1 MKHTEAKAFV
11 RKYNS
16 ELAIRGYSKMKK
28 ADLAATIE
36 RKLDQSRAELKREWA
51 ALKAGPKP
59 MAVKQGQ
66 KARQTGIKSR
76 PPSADTAKSAA
87 AAARARVGSGM
98 KRPAAKRAAVKKPKT
113 ATEKRRAEDKTD
125 DSWHAR
131 NKDSS
136 GMAQANRLTSAIS
149 RIERR
154 AAVQRDMALARRIR
168 GSRY

>member
-36 RKLDQSRAELKREWA
+36 RKLDQSREELKREWT

-66 KARQTGIKSR
+66 KARQTGIKSGT
-76 PPSADTAKSAA
+76 P
-87 AAARARVGSGM
+87 AR
-98 KRPAAKRAAVKKPKT
+98 RPAPPVRPKVGPRAKRAAVKKPT
-113 ATEKRRAEDKTD
+113 AAEKRRAEYKAD
-125 DSWHAR
+125 DSWHSR

-136 GMAQANRLTSAIS
+136 GMAQANRVTSAIS

-168 GSRY
+168 GPRY